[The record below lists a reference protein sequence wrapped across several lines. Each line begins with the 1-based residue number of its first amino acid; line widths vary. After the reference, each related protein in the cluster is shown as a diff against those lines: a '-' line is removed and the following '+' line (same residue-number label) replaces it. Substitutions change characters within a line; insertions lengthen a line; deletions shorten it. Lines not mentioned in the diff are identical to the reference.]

1 MSFSLRI
8 RDIEDLLSGQ
18 TIGITTGSI
27 LKTHCGW
34 MSTILNDAVYDPD
47 LEFVVKPVPNAAV
60 PDFISTEAGHSSA
73 FFVAAVRAT
82 EAALLSDQ
90 RRLATSRA
98 KITGGCYLYEVFHCA
113 IWHPLQAARLKFSS
127 LPITVPSQRLKAR
140 AIPSGMDLTRS
151 GPNPLN
157 RDPPMC
163 SS

>member
-1 MSFSLRI
+1 
-8 RDIEDLLSGQ
+8 
-18 TIGITTGSI
+18 
-27 LKTHCGW
+27 

-73 FFVAAVRAT
+73 FFVAAVLAT

-90 RRLATSRA
+90 RRLAASRA
-98 KITGGCYLYEVFHCA
+98 KITGGCYLLKYSIARYGFLCR
-113 IWHPLQAARLKFSS
+113 LQAQVFLVADHCS
-127 LPITVPSQRLKAR
+127 SQRLKAR
-140 AIPSGMDLTRS
+140 AIPSGIDLTRS
-151 GPNPLN
+151 GPNPLT